1 MARKNDIKL
10 FLFVVAFAGLCSSLV
25 VLAATPDPLGT
36 SSNFFEALAR
46 RILLVSADWQ
56 ESKSAKLYLPF

>member
-25 VLAATPDPLGT
+25 VLAATPDPIGT
-36 SSNFFEALAR
+36 STTHFEWLAR
-46 RILLVSADWQ
+46 RILSFSADCQ
-56 ESKSAKLYLPF
+56 ESKSAS